1 MESGFWH
8 ESRFLWRESQV
19 LVLWHGSQRFCGMGA
34 KFCFVGMEARF
45 WFLAWKPGFW
55 HKSRVL
61 AWKPGFGVKAGF
73 WFSKMQV
80 STKSRL
86 PAEWYC
92 KYRWNVASLL
102 IRLRV
107 SMECRFL
114 ADLGASIDWMSPPCF
129 FLKNLV
135 LWVSMECRLPT
146 IFEIWGF
153 FEPLF
158 LFWNLGCGYQLKRC
172 VSTIFFLDFAS
183 IDEVS
188 LSCDFEVLE
197 VSNGVRILPIFGFCV
212 SID

>member
-1 MESGFWH
+1 
-8 ESRFLWRESQV
+8 
-19 LVLWHGSQRFCGMGA
+19 
-34 KFCFVGMEARF
+34 
-45 WFLAWKPGFW
+45 
-55 HKSRVL
+55 
-61 AWKPGFGVKAGF
+61 
-73 WFSKMQV
+73 MQV

-92 KYRWNVASLL
+92 KYWWNVASLL

-114 ADLGASIDWMSPPCF
+114 ADLSASIDWMSPPCF

-172 VSTIFFLDFAS
+172 VSTIFKILQVLTRCHFLAIWGFGSIEWGSHPSDFWVLCEYRLNVAS
-183 IDEVS
+183 PRF
-188 LSCDFEVLE
+188 FEKPFFV
-197 VSNGVRILPIFGFCV
+197 
-212 SID
+212 